1 MQRLRR
7 YASAVGEHASP
18 RPPRRYGVPAC
29 PESWDSVDQLLDDWA
44 HQRPDLDFTPVGV
57 VNRLA
62 RVRTHLDR
70 HLAEVFEGHGLT
82 PADFHVLVTLR
93 RSGAPYRMPQA
104 RLMDA
109 LGLTSGTVSL
119 RLERLVKAGTV
130 TREPD
135 PDDRRGTLVRLTE
148 DGQRLFDVIAPEH
161 LANED
166 RLLSALTEE
175 QRRTLADLL
184 RHVLASLEPRHCPL
198 DPRIGLA
205 VESAIIARSRR
216 RAVGLSD
223 TPGLLVSAVQPGSP
237 ADVAGLVRGD
247 LIVEANGQPAL
258 SRIALADVVDRLP
271 DGGSLELGL
280 LRGNKPHTASINLPA
295 GASATTRGK
304 SRKPVR

>member
-1 MQRLRR
+1 M
-7 YASAVGEHASP
+7 GEHASAKP
-18 RPPRRYGVPAC
+18 QRRYGVPVCRA
-29 PESWDSVDQLLDDWA
+29 SWDSVDGLLDDWA
-44 HQRPDLDFTPVGV
+44 HQRPDLDFTSVGV
-57 VNRLA
+57 ITRLA
-62 RVRTHLDR
+62 RVRTHFDR

-93 RSGAPYRMPQA
+93 RSGSPYRMPQA

-166 RLLSALTEE
+166 RLLSALTKD
-175 QRRTLADLL
+175 QQATLADLL
-184 RHVLASLEPRHCPL
+184 RHLLASLETRHCPL
-198 DPRIGLA
+198 DPRIGLTL
-205 VESAIIARSRR
+205 ESAIVARR
-216 RAVGLSD
+216 RRQAVGLSD
-223 TPGLLVSAVQPGSP
+223 TPGLLVAAVEPQSP
-237 ADVAGLVRGD
+237 ADAAGLARGD

-258 SRIALADVVDRLP
+258 SGIALAEIVDRLP
-271 DGGSLELGL
+271 AGRAVELVL
-280 LRGNKPHTASINLPA
+280 LRGNEPHTAAIKLPKK
-295 GASATTRGK
+295 RQ
-304 SRKPVR
+304 PVR